1 MRGHSTAA
9 RLIQSQRR
17 KSSLK
22 EREDVISVFLTEEAE
37 QLEPAEV
44 LLAAVL
50 LLLAVCRQVPQMMKL
65 KQVDDSDVDQLLS
78 AEGFLQDQPL
88 HTAQFTQS
96 STDAPSPR
104 PSLSLSPPLSPH
116 PAPLSTPHPSPPPL
130 HTQPLSPPHLEL
142 LLQFLPQSVQFIQT
156 LAQVNVTVELDEGSD
171 EV

>member
-44 LLAAVL
+44 LLAAV

-116 PAPLSTPHPSPPPL
+116 PAPLSTPHPLSTSSPHPAPLPAPPG
-130 HTQPLSPPHLEL
+130 TAPPVSPSERPVY
-142 LLQFLPQSVQFIQT
+142 PDSCSGKRDRGT
-156 LAQVNVTVELDEGSD
+156 
-171 EV
+171 